1 MPDKIEIPRLPEC
14 YTVFVAGP
22 VSSGKTH
29 LLRQWANMKER
40 VLIHD
45 VAADYLS
52 NDFEHIWSNRSNQ
65 AASVRILADRLKQNP
80 HYFRI
85 SYHVNN
91 FNSETIQEDFFYQY
105 ACIWMLSKPRW
116 FFIEECHEVCG
127 LAVAPGMENIL
138 RYSRHNLLGVVAAS
152 QRIADV
158 SPLLRSSARMV
169 VLFHTK
175 EFRDLIAIRERW
187 GSEVENAV
195 KNLRPCI
202 FNDDTKVCEQ
212 EPECVVYL
220 KGYGFRVVSLGNKVK
235 TNTETESAEQW
246 QGILQEAP
254 STQEQPS
261 FPEDSGKREPESP
274 EDTSEHIQQ

>member
-1 MPDKIEIPRLPEC
+1 MTELPRLPEC
-14 YTVFVAGP
+14 ITVFVAGP

-52 NDFEHIWSNRSNQ
+52 NDFEHIWSGNKQQRG
-65 AASVRILADRLKQNP
+65 VRILAERLKSNP

-85 SYHVNN
+85 AYHV
-91 FNSETIQEDFFYQY
+91 NSETIHEDFFYQY
-105 ACIWMLSKPRW
+105 ACIWQLQKPRW
-116 FFIEECHEVCG
+116 LFIEECHEVCG
-127 LAVAPGMENIL
+127 MGMAPGMENIL

-187 GSEVENAV
+187 GSEVEQAV
-195 KNLRPCI
+195 KSLRPCI
-202 FNDDTKVCEQ
+202 YNDETKVLEQ
-212 EPECVVYL
+212 SPECVVYL
-220 KGYGFRVVSLGNKVK
+220 KGYGFRVIALGTKVK
-235 TNTETESAEQW
+235 TTTETESAEQW
-246 QGILQEAP
+246 QEILQDQP
-254 STQEQPS
+254 STPEPQS
-261 FPEDSGKREPESP
+261 SPEDSGEREPESP
-274 EDTSEHIQQ
+274 DDTSEPSQP